1 MRGCQAALTQDLHGN
16 DLGEGGFVA
25 HWIDMLDE
33 VREPIAAEHGTK
45 GRIAERA
52 MELAAVKVSL
62 ENLRTFPY
70 VEAKETA
77 GDLKLRGAYFAI
89 SDGVLHLLDESS
101 GNLRRHSKLLSSGAA
116 RHWLRMA
123 DKDLKNIALL
133 IDADNTTPKGIDPVL
148 TVMAELGRVNI
159 KRAYGNF
166 AKNNLSKWGEITHE
180 YGIQPQQQFDLTAG
194 KNATDMAMTIDAIDL
209 LYQGKVDGFGIMS
222 SDSDFTPLVAA
233 AAGWARRLRLRRHQ
247 ENSRRL
253 QECLH
258 ALHRHRCADQGRL
271 GRGGCAKTNGA
282 KGKAGIDDELVELLG
297 TAWKAAHRDDDG
309 FAQMGEV
316 GQIAGNRSSFDVR
329 NYGFKRLS
337 DLFEA
342 IEQFKIER
350 RDNTM
355 WVKRLR

>member
-1 MRGCQAALTQDLHGN
+1 
-16 DLGEGGFVA
+16 
-25 HWIDMLDE
+25 
-33 VREPIAAEHGTK
+33 
-45 GRIAERA
+45 
-52 MELAAVKVSL
+52 
-62 ENLRTFPY
+62 
-70 VEAKETA
+70 
-77 GDLKLRGAYFAI
+77 
-89 SDGVLHLLDESS
+89 
-101 GNLRRHSKLLSSGAA
+101 
-116 RHWLRMA
+116 MA
-123 DKDLKNIALL
+123 DQDLKNIALL

-148 TVMAELGRVNI
+148 TVMAELGQVNI

-166 AKNNLSKWGEITHE
+166 AKNNLSKWGEITHK

-222 SDSDFTPLVAA
+222 SDSDFTPLVT
-233 AAGWARRLRLRRHQ
+233 RLRQDGLVVYGFGSTSKTPAAFKSACTRFIDID
-247 ENSRRL
+247 
-253 QECLH
+253 
-258 ALHRHRCADQGRL
+258 ALIKGASDEPDAPKPADR
-271 GRGGCAKTNGA
+271 
-282 KGKAGIDDELVELLG
+282 KGKAGIDEELVELLG
-297 TAWKAAHRDDDG
+297 TAWKAAKRDDDG

-350 RDNTM
+350 RDNTV